1 MIIYKLGEFPYFN
14 SINHILAAN
23 IDKQKTTSMEKQTHF
38 QNALK
43 FGLMMGG
50 LLIVSG
56 LVMYLAGMVD
66 TETGK
71 SGFLGTALS
80 YVISIGALILGISAY
95 KKSNNNFL
103 SLGDGVKQG
112 ILIGLV
118 GGLVSAIYTVIFFQ
132 FIEPDMLENIR
143 ETAIQQAE
151 DRGQINEDSEE
162 MMSGIMNTFTSP
174 LFFFFATII
183 MKFFL
188 GLFVGLITGAI
199 MKNER
204 PYEEA

>member
-1 MIIYKLGEFPYFN
+1 
-14 SINHILAAN
+14 
-23 IDKQKTTSMEKQTHF
+23 
-38 QNALK
+38 
-43 FGLMMGG
+43 
-50 LLIVSG
+50 
-56 LVMYLAGMVD
+56 
-66 TETGK
+66 
-71 SGFLGTALS
+71 
-80 YVISIGALILGISAY
+80 
-95 KKSNNNFL
+95 
-103 SLGDGVKQG
+103 
-112 ILIGLV
+112 
-118 GGLVSAIYTVIFFQ
+118 LVSAIYTVIFFQ